1 MCLVV
6 LPLAFLKLGRL
17 IMFKQWQLF
26 VLGFTFAMLFGL
38 VGSYDYDNAKDNEK
52 LYCDM
57 TTEGSWPAFN
67 SAIDCSY
74 QDDEGR

>member
-1 MCLVV
+1 MLKLLVCLVV
-6 LPLAFLKLGRL
+6 LPLASLKLGQL

-38 VGSYDYDNAKDNEK
+38 VGSYDYDNAKASEQ

-57 TTEGSWPAFN
+57 TAEGSWPDYDKV
-67 SAIDCSY
+67 IEC
-74 QDDEGR
+74 E